1 MDKKRSWVEIP
12 SLEGLKVDWEHQPE
26 SAMDRR
32 ASVRMSMKAL
42 AKLFATKEMHV
53 QVFVPGQMHTARLR
67 DLSEGGLSLE
77 LLVRQAPGARIQ
89 VGVFLGQR
97 KVIASVEVCHVRE
110 VDNVFVTG
118 VRFLGLNKETTL
130 FIREL
135 YAALVLS
142 RAL

>member
-1 MDKKRSWVEIP
+1 M
-12 SLEGLKVDWEHQPE
+12 
-26 SAMDRR
+26 
-32 ASVRMSMKAL
+32 
-42 AKLFATKEMHV
+42 
-53 QVFVPGQMHTARLR
+53 
-67 DLSEGGLSLE
+67 
-77 LLVRQAPGARIQ
+77 
-89 VGVFLGQR
+89 
-97 KVIASVEVCHVRE
+97 IASVEVCHVRE

>member
-67 DLSEGGLSLE
+67 DLSEGGFPWNCWSGRLPALGFRWVFSLVSE
-77 LLVRQAPGARIQ
+77 R
-89 VGVFLGQR
+89 
-97 KVIASVEVCHVRE
+97 
-110 VDNVFVTG
+110 
-118 VRFLGLNKETTL
+118 
-130 FIREL
+130 
-135 YAALVLS
+135 
-142 RAL
+142 